1 MDRPVGKGVSL
12 DFSPTYRGAQPQGKD
27 GACVTLASEDA
38 NKENERSSGPVL
50 SLVQFSRAP
59 FVSFEAVKLGTSR
72 AAVLVIDN
80 PNDHVTEIRVDK
92 IPAEKG
98 FSVDQMHFSLN
109 PDESTCL
116 TVRWT
121 PVEEGGV
128 RELLTFIAN
137 GIVKHQAILLGRAE
151 SHKKKKR
158 SLWESIK
165 TKKPAGRPVTVKGRK
180 TESTLNKT
188 VNRTFHVSR
197 KVQYLKEK
205 ARSPLQ
211 SLNAKPVLGNRTPV
225 KANPMDFFAPEQ
237 NNAPGSLPRSK
248 TYSVLNKSSS
258 DDSFQACEP
267 VLSPAV
273 LDGVSDSPFQETVS
287 VSFCNVTKVVR
298 ELNRT
303 HSPVNTPDRVINP
316 LTPQIHSR
324 HVSGSFVSSS
334 VGYESC
340 TSSVTSVLSIQD
352 ALEIIQSDVAY
363 PSESRAVSPAASSSF
378 DGTDSLD
385 SLKDDD
391 DEDAGSL
398 RIPTV
403 ALPEFSSDLEPA
415 KSRLTFFVSSK
426 PVPET
431 NVQVPAES
439 KPAFTSATVTKSKSC
454 PVQEGTSRPAKKGA
468 SRRRLLGKTM
478 GLSEGDSDKARFGRM
493 TAVALCGLPVIDSD
507 VSLEASL
514 GSDWIQSPRVPRHM
528 VASPK
533 LTFPDISPLS
543 LSPSGTPVLATQPDL
558 SPIVAVQPTGSSL
571 STWNDLMLVTS
582 QLDLCPVS
590 SEQPDKSPLVEPPP
604 LPVVFAPTEL
614 RNKKRKSGEFLKENS
629 VQVGQTLHVKR
640 SRTSRMSAGVVQD
653 KRPISRAAAQK
664 PRQKTAASLISTSSV
679 TKTSTKSVGVAQSQ
693 LTFSKSSKGT
703 QSSKSMVTTSLKK
716 KKAVVGVAM
725 SRLTFIKPI
734 QSAIPR
740 HPLPFAAKNMFYDER
755 WIEKQERGF
764 TWWINYVLTPDD
776 FKVNTEVSKVSA
788 VSLVMGADNPHKAS
802 VPKAPTKE
810 EMSFR
815 AYTARCRLNRLR
827 RAACGLF
834 TSEAM
839 VKAIQRLELEIEARR
854 LLVRKDRHLWKDIGE
869 RQKILNWLLSY
880 NPLWLRIGL
889 ETIYGELISLES
901 NSDVTGLAMFIL
913 SRLLWN
919 PDIAAEYRHPKVPN
933 LYRDG
938 HEEALS
944 RFTLKKLLLL
954 VCFLDK
960 AKESRMIDHDP
971 CLFCMDAEFKT
982 SKDLLL
988 AFSRDFLSGE
998 GILSRHLGYLGL
1010 AVSHAQT
1017 PLDEF
1022 NFAVKNLAVD
1032 LRCGIRLVRV
1042 MELFV
1047 QDWSLSRKLRVPA
1060 ISRLQKIHNVEVALQ
1075 VLKARGIDLKDD
1087 HGAAIDARD
1096 VVDGHREKT
1105 LALLWKIIFAF
1116 QVDILLD
1123 EKQLEEEINFLKR
1136 TWRTRQELASL
1147 RSNHGVVEKTGEGG
1161 NNDLKSGK
1169 KVDLLMEWVNAVC
1182 RFYSTKIENFTVS
1195 FSDGQVLCY
1204 LIHHYHPSY
1213 LPLDA
1218 ISQHTTQTVECGQR
1232 GAVGLNCS
1240 TSDSDSSF
1248 EAWPGVQNA
1257 GFATSVQFKKL
1268 LDNERKNFHL
1278 VDAAVSDLGGVPA
1291 MLNPTDMSNT
1301 IPNEKVVMCY
1311 LSFLCA
1317 RLLDLR
1323 KETRAARVI
1332 QGAWRKYRLKLERK
1346 LYEERNQ
1353 AASKIQSVVVKFL
1366 QHRRE
1371 ARRNAAA
1378 LLIQTAWRGH
1388 VARQRLRSMKNKKLQ
1403 MLWDSAATTIQ
1414 VHWRRYCAVK
1424 NFQRLKR
1431 YTVVLQACVRM
1442 KIAVAAYKK
1451 VLWAV
1456 TTIQRCQKARQMGK
1470 EGHQKYL
1477 TLRHSAIV
1485 IQRGFRRW
1493 KAQAL
1498 IKANE
1503 AATVIQAAFR
1513 KWEQRKMARRNQ
1525 AALRIQA
1532 WYRMHKCQRQYFV
1545 IRGKVIKIQAWY
1557 RGHVDKCTFQA
1568 RKHAAITI
1576 QRFYRSYKQCQADK
1590 DGYALV
1596 CRMATVIQSYY
1607 RGMKAREYVRQ
1618 MKAARFIQSLWR
1630 MKRARLRFLHTKG
1643 CVIVLQACVRK
1654 WHAQTQYR
1662 KMRASAAV
1670 IQTHYRAYVMGRNA
1684 CSEYSRVR
1692 CAVIC
1697 LQSAY
1702 RGWQAR
1708 KMAHLLRSVIK
1719 IQAYFRAYA
1728 AHKRFGT
1735 IKAATVK
1742 IQSCVKMV
1750 QARQRYHR
1758 LKKATLQIQRSYRAA
1773 KLGNLQRTEYQKKRR
1788 ACICLQA
1795 AVRGYVQRRSLQM
1808 QKKAAVKIQS
1818 SFRAYKE
1825 RMCYL
1830 KKCKAAVVI
1839 QKYYRTY
1846 KESVLCRRRFLK
1858 LKAAAVCLQASYQG
1872 YRFRRSIKCQ
1882 HESAI
1887 VIQTAFRA
1895 HVQRQKFA
1903 KMRQSSILI
1912 QRWFRACK
1920 VSHQDREGYVKMRS
1934 AAIVLQAAYRGYMVR
1949 KEMLKRHRAT
1959 TLIQAAYRM
1968 FVNRRR
1974 FFSLKRAA
1982 VAVQRQFK
1990 AKREGEQQ
1998 RQKYKRLCSLVVK
2011 LQALWRGYTLRKQVG
2026 KWHQAAVVIQS
2037 FYRMHQAQS
2046 TFVSKKR
2053 AALVVQNRY
2062 RAYCS
2067 GKKQLSRYLE
2077 IRRAALTLQAG
2088 FRGMKVRTALKE
2100 QHEAATVI
2108 QAAFKTFI
2116 CKKKWALMKTAAVL
2130 IQRRYRARLIGQRQ
2144 QQEFAKLRQAAI
2156 KLQATYRGFKVRRD
2170 LRSMHKAAT
2179 VIQAKFRMHKAKIAY
2194 CAMRVAA
2201 IIIQQH
2207 YRAYVMGVQEHKRY
2221 LLIKSSAVVIQSAYS
2236 GMKVRVQLQKMHRAA
2251 TVIQAHYRKQKQLA
2265 RFRRLCWAARVVQQ
2279 RYRAAKRR
2287 DAEVQN
2293 YRAIKNAAICL
2304 QSAIRGIQ
2312 ARRNLK
2318 KMQSA
2323 ARIIQR
2329 RYAAYTQRM
2338 RYLSTKAAAV
2348 TVQRWYR
2355 ALIVA
2360 RQQQKQYHSMR
2371 SAAITL
2377 QAGYRGMIVRREMQ
2391 RKIRAATV
2399 IQASF
2404 RKYRTRVPFK
2414 ALRLAAIIIQR
2425 RYRCYFVGKRER
2437 EQFVKLRRSVTLI
2450 QATFRGQKLRADI
2463 ARMHSAAT
2471 VIQAQFRMHRQRI
2484 AFRKLLWAAAVVQKR
2499 YRACRVR
2506 DVDVQQYRSMK
2517 MAAVVIQSTFR
2528 GFKARQQIKKMH
2540 TAASVIQWKFKAFRE
2555 NRRFLSIQA
2564 ATVLVQQKYRA
2575 LIAAR
2580 TQRKIYLLQRS
2591 AAITIQSAYRGM
2603 KARSAI
2609 GKQHQAATVI
2619 QAAFRMHRC
2628 RIPFKAM
2635 KLAATLLQRR
2645 YRAYVRGRNERLA
2658 FSKLHRSALLIQA
2671 AYRGREVRRELQ
2683 AKHNAAAVIQA
2694 QVRMQLR
2701 KSHYKRLQWAAK
2713 VVQQQYRA
2721 NKMRDVDMKSFNLK
2735 KHAAIVIQ
2743 SASRGMKSRRHL
2755 RNMHK
2760 AAIVI
2765 QSTFKAYSTRNKY
2778 LALKASVSAIQLR
2791 YRALIVAKRQK
2802 EHDLSLRRAAVTIQ
2816 AAFRGNRVRKE
2827 IGQKHVAATVIQAA
2841 FRSHREMVKFQA
2853 MKLSA
2858 LIIQM
2863 HYKAYLQ
2870 VKTEREKYLR
2880 LRRSALTI
2888 QAAFRG
2894 QSVRQTLLRSHKAAV
2909 VIQSSYRMHRQRM
2922 VFKKLCGATKV
2933 LQQRFR
2939 AKRLR
2944 DFEEQWYRSLKK
2956 AVVCLQAAFR
2966 AKRARRLATQIRAAR
2981 KIQSFLKMRVK
2992 QRHFLQQKAASI
3004 VIQTAFR
3011 SYRARIGYAA
3021 MQESAIVIQRWF
3033 RFCKVA
3039 REQKAQFTAIKQATV
3054 TLQCAFRGMMARKMA
3069 RRKRA
3074 AVKVQSVLRMVVC
3087 RRRFLML
3094 RSATVVL
3101 QAHYRIFA
3109 TKRQF
3114 RSYVT
3119 AARTLQKHYRAY
3131 QARRQQRAIYLETLK
3146 CIRKLQAR
3154 IRGFNELRRFQ
3165 TIKKSAVTIQA
3176 FYRGVVQR
3184 RKFLQWKASA
3194 TTIQTHFRAHLL
3206 RQKERAKYL
3215 EMKKSAVTLQTM
3227 MRGYLSRR
3235 LLKRIRVALKIQAWY
3250 RGAIMR
3256 RDFRARQR
3264 AIATVGHYVRARL
3277 IRKRFLLIRQA
3288 VHILQTRW
3296 RETLHARK
3304 ERNKF
3309 LQMKSSCVKI
3319 QALWRGYSLRE
3330 TLQREKR
3337 ERDAAITIQA
3347 CCRGWLVR
3355 KRMEEETR
3363 SKRRLRFSAAVY
3375 HHLCAVRIQRVFR
3388 AHLAL
3393 KSAKQQIH
3401 CVISIQRWIRS
3412 KLQRKSYLEERRKIV
3427 TAQRAVHSWL
3437 SRRNKAATVIQHA
3450 VKKFL
3455 REKRLKRIHRGIVRM
3470 QALWRGHRSRLK
3482 SDTTQLVAMRRR
3494 FVKVNQEAKEED
3506 KLCNKTTTA
3515 IDYLLRY
3522 RHFSY
3527 ILAALKQLETATRLS
3542 PQCCEHLVKSGATLT
3557 IFILIRSC
3565 NRSVPCMEVITYA
3578 IQVLLNLSKYDKT
3591 TEAVYDVENSIDTL
3605 LELMQIYR
3613 EKAGDKVADKGGSIF
3628 TKTCFLLVILLQ
3640 DHQRALEVRKLPK
3653 VAERVCSIYRLT
3665 ARKHKMDAE
3674 RTVTRQKMNVSLNGS
3689 FFSQA
3694 TPRKA
3699 RALPRIV
3706 PDWVLR
3712 KDSMKEVVDPL
3723 RAIQMVAEALAVVL

>member
-211 SLNAKPVLGNRTPV
+211 SLNDKPVLGNRTPV

-664 PRQKTAASLISTSSV
+664 PRQKTAEIRTEKINLV
-679 TKTSTKSVGVAQSQ
+679 TVI
-693 LTFSKSSKGT
+693 FIEGT

-1248 EAWPGVQNA
+1248 EAVPGVQN

-1301 IPNEKVVMCY
+1301 IPNEKT
-1311 LSFLCA
+1311 S
-1317 RLLDLR
+1317 
-1323 KETRAARVI
+1323 
-1332 QGAWRKYRLKLERK
+1332 
-1346 LYEERNQ
+1346 
-1353 AASKIQSVVVKFL
+1353 S
-1366 QHRRE
+1366 
-1371 ARRNAAA
+1371 
-1378 LLIQTAWRGH
+1378 
-1388 VARQRLRSMKNKKLQ
+1388 
-1403 MLWDSAATTIQ
+1403 
-1414 VHWRRYCAVK
+1414 YCAVK

-1532 WYRMHKCQRQYFV
+1532 WYRMHKCQRQ
-1545 IRGKVIKIQAWY
+1545 
-1557 RGHVDKCTFQA
+1557 
-1568 RKHAAITI
+1568 
-1576 QRFYRSYKQCQADK
+1576 
-1590 DGYALV
+1590 
-1596 CRMATVIQSYY
+1596 
-1607 RGMKAREYVRQ
+1607 
-1618 MKAARFIQSLWR
+1618 
-1630 MKRARLRFLHTKG
+1630 
-1643 CVIVLQACVRK
+1643 
-1654 WHAQTQYR
+1654 
-1662 KMRASAAV
+1662 
-1670 IQTHYRAYVMGRNA
+1670 
-1684 CSEYSRVR
+1684 
-1692 CAVIC
+1692 
-1697 LQSAY
+1697 
-1702 RGWQAR
+1702 
-1708 KMAHLLRSVIK
+1708 
-1719 IQAYFRAYA
+1719 
-1728 AHKRFGT
+1728 
-1735 IKAATVK
+1735 
-1742 IQSCVKMV
+1742 
-1750 QARQRYHR
+1750 
-1758 LKKATLQIQRSYRAA
+1758 AA

-1858 LKAAAVCLQASYQG
+1858 LKAAAVCLQASYRG

-2077 IRRAALTLQAG
+2077 IRRAALTLQA
-2088 FRGMKVRTALKE
+2088 
-2100 QHEAATVI
+2100 
-2108 QAAFKTFI
+2108 
-2116 CKKKWALMKTAAVL
+2116 
-2130 IQRRYRARLIGQRQ
+2130 
-2144 QQEFAKLRQAAI
+2144 
-2156 KLQATYRGFKVRRD
+2156 ATYRGFKVRRD

-2414 ALRLAAIIIQR
+2414 AL
-2425 RYRCYFVGKRER
+2425 
-2437 EQFVKLRRSVTLI
+2437 
-2450 QATFRGQKLRADI
+2450 
-2463 ARMHSAAT
+2463 
-2471 VIQAQFRMHRQRI
+2471 
-2484 AFRKLLWAAAVVQKR
+2484 RKLLWAAAVVQKR

-3330 TLQREKR
+3330 TLQR
-3337 ERDAAITIQA
+3337 
-3347 CCRGWLVR
+3347 
-3355 KRMEEETR
+3355 MEEETR

-3437 SRRNKAATVIQHA
+3437 SRRNKAATVIQQA

-3699 RALPRIV
+3699 RALPRYFFFI
-3706 PDWVLR
+3706 
-3712 KDSMKEVVDPL
+3712 
-3723 RAIQMVAEALAVVL
+3723 AVVKISSGFQKLMG